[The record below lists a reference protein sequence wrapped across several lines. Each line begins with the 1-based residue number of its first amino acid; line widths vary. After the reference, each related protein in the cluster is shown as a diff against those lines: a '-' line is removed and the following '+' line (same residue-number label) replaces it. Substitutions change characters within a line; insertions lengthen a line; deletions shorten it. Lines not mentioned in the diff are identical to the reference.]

1 MSVRLYPARSFWR
14 VASGTVCLPY
24 GRRLLPSL
32 FWLLCGLVIGSAEN
46 VSAAV
51 DYLRDIKPLL
61 TRECVKC
68 HGATQQKGGLRLDTA
83 SAAVQGGKHGALWRP
98 GDSSASLLMQVL
110 ENQHPEISR
119 MPYKRA
125 PLDSSAMALIRGW
138 IQAGAVYPAQEEPGS
153 DQHWAFQTPRRPSV
167 PRGFPSPIDAFIQQ
181 RLATDA
187 IQPSTEADSETLLR
201 RVFLDLI
208 GLPPTLAERDLFLA
222 DRAPGAYER
231 LVDRLLASPHYGERW
246 GRWWLDAARYADSNG
261 YSVDLPRSIWPFR
274 DWVVRAFN
282 SDMPFDRFT
291 LLQIA
296 GDLLQKEELPP
307 GVDPN
312 DALVATGFH
321 RNTQIN
327 HEGGVDAEQFR
338 IESVVDRVSTTA
350 TVWFGLTLAC
360 AQCHDH
366 KFDPF
371 TQRDYYRFFAYFN
384 STENDGHATAANEA
398 LNVLELATPAEK
410 AERDALQA
418 SQALEDADVESWAS
432 QALRMRQ
439 TAWESALQP
448 PAKAKF
454 TQLLQEAL
462 STPGPLRSVEASNR
476 VWAAFRDQHP
486 EFRTRRQTLLG
497 QRKALPKLTTS
508 LVMKELPRPR
518 ETWIFLK
525 GDFTRP
531 GERVEPGT
539 PAVLPASPS
548 PSSPNRLGL
557 ARWITAPE
565 NPLVARVFVN
575 RVWLQL
581 FGRGLVETENDF
593 GSQGALPSH
602 PELLDWLAIEFVRTG
617 WSLKRLQRIL
627 VTSATYRR
635 SSKERGDL
643 VDRDPANRLLARQ
656 SRLRL
661 DAELI
666 RDQMLEA
673 SGLLDRRMGGP
684 PVFPPQ
690 PAGLGAFTQADRPW
704 VVSKGS
710 DRYRRA
716 LYTHLQRS
724 TLHPALTVF
733 DAPDAFQS
741 CTRRLR
747 SNTPLQAL
755 TLLNDPAFTEF
766 AQSLGR
772 RLAASE
778 GLSDSQ
784 RIELGFQICLARSPT
799 RIEEDRFLAFLAAE
813 RAQVPDPGQGVWTR
827 VGRVLLNLD
836 ELITRE

>member
-1 MSVRLYPARSFWR
+1 MSVRLHPARAFWR
-14 VASGTVCLPY
+14 AACDTVCLPHG
-24 GRRLLPSL
+24 GRLPASL
-32 FWLLCGLVIGSAEN
+32 VWLLCGLFTGSTERAW
-46 VSAAV
+46 AAV
-51 DYLRDIKPLL
+51 DYLRDVKPLL
-61 TRECVKC
+61 TQECVKC

-83 SAAVQGGKHGALWRP
+83 AAALQGGKHGTLWRARDA
-98 GDSSASLLMQVL
+98 GSSLLVQVL
-110 ENQHPEISR
+110 EDRHTEISR

-125 PLDSSAMALIRGW
+125 PLDSSAVALIRDW
-138 IQAGAVYPAQEEPGS
+138 IQAGAAHPAQEEPGS
-153 DQHWAFQTPRRPSV
+153 DQHWAFQAPRRPSV
-167 PRGFPSPIDAFIQQ
+167 PRGFPHPIDAFTRQ

-187 IQPSTEADSETLLR
+187 ILPSSEADSETLLR

-208 GLPPTLAERDLFLA
+208 GLPPTRDERQLFLA
-222 DRAPGAYER
+222 DRSPGAYER

-274 DWVVRAFN
+274 DWVVRALN

-296 GDLLQKEELPP
+296 GDLLQKEEVPP

-350 TVWFGLTLAC
+350 TVWLGLTLAC

-398 LNVLELATPAEK
+398 LNVVELATPAEK
-410 AERDALQA
+410 AKRDALRA
-418 SQALEDADVESWAS
+418 SQTLEDADLESWAS
-432 QALRMRQ
+432 QALRRRQ
-439 TAWESALQP
+439 AAWEGALEA

-454 TQLLQEAL
+454 SLPLQEAL
-462 STPGPLRSVEASNR
+462 STPVPLRSSGASNR

-486 EFRTRRQTLLG
+486 EFQARRQTLLG
-497 QRKALPKLTTS
+497 QRKALPKFTTS

-518 ETWIFLK
+518 ETRIFLK

-548 PSSPNRLGL
+548 PSSTNRLGL

-565 NPLVARVFVN
+565 NPLVARVLVN

-593 GSQGALPSH
+593 GSQGSLPSH
-602 PELLDWLAIEFVRTG
+602 PELLDWLATEFVRTG
-617 WSLKRLQRIL
+617 WSLKRLQRIV

-635 SSKERGDL
+635 SSQERGDL
-643 VDRDPANRLLARQ
+643 MDRDPSNRLLARQ

-673 SGLLDRRMGGP
+673 SGLLDRTMGGP

-690 PAGLGAFTQADRPW
+690 PSGLGAFTQSDRPW

-733 DAPDAFQS
+733 DAPDAFQT

-772 RLAASE
+772 RLAAAE
-778 GLSDSQ
+778 DLSDSQ
-784 RIELGFQICLARSPT
+784 RIELGFELCLARSPT
-799 RIEEDRFLAFLAAE
+799 PVEEERLLAFLATE
-813 RAQVPDPGQGVWTR
+813 RAQIPDPGPGVWTR